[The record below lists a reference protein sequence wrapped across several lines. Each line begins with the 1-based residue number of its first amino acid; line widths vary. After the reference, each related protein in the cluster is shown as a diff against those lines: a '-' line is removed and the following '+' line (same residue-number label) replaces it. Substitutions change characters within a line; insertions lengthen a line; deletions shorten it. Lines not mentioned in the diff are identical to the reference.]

1 MSNNPHSTLHATD
14 LRQATPATIIPVIP
28 FRSSNTRSSSTSLL
42 VSSSVDNS
50 QTYGCH
56 THVRSSVFDTHC
68 QVHACITHLCT
79 KLKSDQL
86 DFCRGCH
93 LDARSSSSSLLIA
106 AASTVTASVS
116 CTVDSI
122 SVDMNDARMRTQTA
136 FRELTV
142 RLEVEC
148 VNLTEPT
155 DKRARNVIRQC
166 LSELEYVRTIYATAQ
181 EGTPLIKL

>member
-1 MSNNPHSTLHATD
+1 
-14 LRQATPATIIPVIP
+14 
-28 FRSSNTRSSSTSLL
+28 
-42 VSSSVDNS
+42 
-50 QTYGCH
+50 
-56 THVRSSVFDTHC
+56 
-68 QVHACITHLCT
+68 
-79 KLKSDQL
+79 
-86 DFCRGCH
+86 
-93 LDARSSSSSLLIA
+93 
-106 AASTVTASVS
+106 
-116 CTVDSI
+116 
-122 SVDMNDARMRTQTA
+122 MNDARMRTQTA